1 MQRGNTMTN
10 TTPRSISNNVA
21 GQSQVDER
29 LRQAILDKK
38 EAQIKDLSEQ
48 IEDLQQTLQGMSSE
62 LRVEADQRVLELTN
76 ARLKPLLQWRE

>member
-10 TTPRSISNNVA
+10 TTPRSISNNVE

-38 EAQIKDLSEQ
+38 EAQIKDLSEH

-76 ARLKPLLQWRE
+76 TRLKPLLQWRD